1 MLRFCSVNF
10 LHSLGCLNPFGQ
22 TTSHIFVLVSAV
34 SAVWTAGQ
42 SVLLDVIMVD
52 KTWSC
57 FSVGSVEE
65 KWHSALMG
73 SNIAWPTCM
82 SGDIKMWRKKGRFS
96 GSICKPPL
104 NWGAEI
110 ALINARKWPITRT
123 ARERRLKIL
132 KLLLK
137 KQECWQVCTCIPLHF
152 WIINSSICVLITDV
166 WCFISESRSK
176 TMLFLTEVWLFHH
189 ECITTFSP
197 CSISS
202 TSSYCTS

>member
-65 KWHSALMG
+65 KGHSALMG

-104 NWGAEI
+104 NWDAEI
-110 ALINARKWPITRT
+110 VRLMQENDRSHAR
-123 ARERRLKIL
+123 RERGGWKY
-132 KLLLK
+132 
-137 KQECWQVCTCIPLHF
+137 W
-152 WIINSSICVLITDV
+152 NSCSKNRSVGRFVRAFLY
-166 WCFISESRSK
+166 ISE
-176 TMLFLTEVWLFHH
+176 
-189 ECITTFSP
+189 
-197 CSISS
+197 
-202 TSSYCTS
+202 